1 MSDGPRRDGDTVRRP
16 VRPNTALVLDVLR
29 RLEAAGATWAPRS
42 RGIDDGFEVLSWLDG
57 DTPADGDD
65 SFPLKVKVA
74 EAAGQAWSPKKAA
87 SASADAA
94 TSVVFARSLN
104 CASPAM

>member
-1 MSDGPRRDGDTVRRP
+1 MSLVRRWGMSDGPRRDGDTVRRP

-57 DTPADGDD
+57 DTPDDGEEIDLDALVRMVRELHDLTAPLAAGFADG
-65 SFPLKVKVA
+65 A
-74 EAAGQAWSPKKAA
+74 
-87 SASADAA
+87 
-94 TSVVFARSLN
+94 
-104 CASPAM
+104 